1 MHVFLGRA
9 RADAHVGG
17 ATFGSPFSCPGLLLG
32 DLKIHDAARDV
43 LRLAI
48 DRATA
53 GGVVRVPPR
62 ELADLYCHLGV
73 ELVELDSLE
82 QGSKRVRKSQLQRLI
97 SRSFSTR
104 FG

>member
-1 MHVFLGRA
+1 M
-9 RADAHVGG
+9 
-17 ATFGSPFSCPGLLLG
+17 LLG

-53 GGVVRVPPR
+53 GGVVHVPPR

-82 QGSKRVRKSQLQRLI
+82 PALAAFEDALDADPTHANAASNIVAM
-97 SRSFSTR
+97 RSALRS
-104 FG
+104 